1 MDKQAPA
8 LGHAARMD
16 RLAIAIAL
24 LLSLTCLVLEPAGST
39 LLLGGLVFLPLL
51 ALWRLMGGTEPF
63 QHAVAAAYMAFAAL
77 LIHLADGQL
86 EWHFSIFVLLACL
99 VAYANWRPIITAAVL
114 IAAHHVL
121 GWLLI
126 HFEVGGLV
134 AYPGKPGIGT
144 VLLHAA
150 FVVVETA
157 VLVLVALT
165 LNRGG
170 SAEAF
175 CRQLAELRF
184 DAEIPAC
191 DPELRALMTEA
202 RNQVRSAVEQA
213 QASEAQANEKAAEA
227 RTVQEKLQG
236 IVQEIQRSQL
246 DLSKAL
252 DGATHSA
259 TSSAHRSRESRAVSG
274 RSRQEIEGMGADI
287 EQISGVLDQLGRSI
301 VQVTDITAKVRAIA
315 FQTNLLALNAAIEA
329 ARAGPAG
336 KSFAVVAQEVRQLA
350 ENSNGEA
357 HAIDERLSLLVRV
370 QDNLA
375 AVANGL
381 RQRVTMAQSESTRA
395 ADLADQSSADADTVN
410 RVIQQAYQANSAL
423 AAALRA

>member
-1 MDKQAPA
+1 MDKSTPTFS
-8 LGHAARMD
+8 HASRMD
-16 RLAIAIAL
+16 RLAIAICL
-24 LLSLTCLVLEPAGST
+24 LLFAVCLVLEPSLLSLVLGSIV
-39 LLLGGLVFLPLL
+39 LLPLL
-51 ALWRLMGGTEPF
+51 ALWRLMGGTGLF

-114 IAAHHVL
+114 IAAHHVI
-121 GWLLI
+121 GWALT

-150 FVVVETA
+150 FVIVETA

-184 DAEIPAC
+184 DAEVPAC
-191 DPELRALMTEA
+191 DAELRALMIEA
-202 RNQVRSAVEQA
+202 RNQVRNAVELA

-227 RTVQEKLQG
+227 RSVQARLEG
-236 IVQEIQRSQL
+236 IVKDIQRSQEA
-246 DLSKAL
+246 LSQAL

-375 AVANGL
+375 AVAHGL
-381 RQRVTMAQSESTRA
+381 RHRVTTARNESTRA

-410 RVIQQAYQANSAL
+410 QVIQQAYAANSAL